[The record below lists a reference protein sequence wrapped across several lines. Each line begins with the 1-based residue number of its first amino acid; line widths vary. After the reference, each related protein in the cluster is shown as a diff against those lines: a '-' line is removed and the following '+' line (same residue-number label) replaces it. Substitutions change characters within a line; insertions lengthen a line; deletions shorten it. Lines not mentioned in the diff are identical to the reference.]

1 MKRVSQF
8 KNKNSMISNKR
19 LFMDNDD
26 FKMSSKKL
34 SRYEEIGAYG
44 FLRGD
49 GTVPLVSELMA
60 CGVRNDTQLEVY
72 ERLKF
77 FAKECFRSKKSKDI
91 VFLKI

>member
-1 MKRVSQF
+1 
-8 KNKNSMISNKR
+8 
-19 LFMDNDD
+19 
-26 FKMSSKKL
+26 
-34 SRYEEIGAYG
+34 
-44 FLRGD
+44 
-49 GTVPLVSELMA
+49 MA